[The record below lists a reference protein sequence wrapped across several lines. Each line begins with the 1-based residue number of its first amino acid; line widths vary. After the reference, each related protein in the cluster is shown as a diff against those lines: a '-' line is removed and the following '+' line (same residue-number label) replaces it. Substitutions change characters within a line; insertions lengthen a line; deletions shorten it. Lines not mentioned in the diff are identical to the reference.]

1 MLRRAGTIGIVI
13 AAIGVAILIGF
24 GAVAIEG
31 SGDFSKAKLLRERN
45 PGNAMYDLQ
54 FFVAAS
60 QLMFIVGGAVGGALL
75 SLNGLSWM
83 AIDSASRAALRDARP

>member
-1 MLRRAGTIGIVI
+1 MLRRARTIGIVI

-24 GAVAIEG
+24 GSVAIRD

-54 FFVAAS
+54 FFVVTS
-60 QLMFIVGGAVGGALL
+60 QVAFLVSGAVAGGLL
-75 SLNGLSWM
+75 ALNGLTLM
-83 AIDSASRAALRDARP
+83 LVGRLAREREQP

>member
-13 AAIGVAILIGF
+13 AAMGVAILIGF

-31 SGDFSKAKLLRERN
+31 SGDFSKARLLRERN

-54 FFVAAS
+54 FFVATSELAF
-60 QLMFIVGGAVGGALL
+60 LTAGAVAGGLL
-75 SLNGLSWM
+75 ALNGVTLM
-83 AIDSASRAALRDARP
+83 LVGRLARERETR